1 MYTFIFNI
9 FEPVFMRLKRE
20 LVLPQLAPLAQIA
33 LRRSEESL
41 RVQEASAGVAAV
53 LLIVVHLATPASIHS
68 LHDLILG
75 NAGLTAGDCDRFTNH
90 RRSKSFG

>member
-20 LVLPQLAPLAQIA
+20 LVLPQLAPLSQIA

-53 LLIVVHLATPASIHS
+53 LLIVVHLATPARSHA
-68 LHDLILG
+68 LG
-75 NAGLTAGDCDRFTNH
+75 NLVISNAGLTAGNCNGFRDDRLAKAA
-90 RRSKSFG
+90 S